1 MVACPASPHEYIAR
15 LPQQGS
21 GSEAAAGEVAEWSIA
36 HAWKACLGLNLT
48 RVRIPLSPPTPLA
61 ETLSAPVARPENPV
75 ILQGLPELAPHC
87 TFQGTADFLAG
98 RADAL

>member
-48 RVRIPLSPPTPLA
+48 RVRIPLSPPKKCA
-61 ETLSAPVARPENPV
+61 EGFEW
-75 ILQGLPELAPHC
+75 
-87 TFQGTADFLAG
+87 
-98 RADAL
+98 RAIVWSDRRSWRESESL